1 MGNIHIQTKSKEYD
15 VYVGKESLSHLTTIV
30 QNMHPSVSNIMII
43 SDEAVA
49 SLHLQT
55 VVDAL
60 QVEQKVFSFVVP
72 SGEKEKSFE
81 NFYAAHTSALEN
93 KLIGITLSMENEVNT
108 YPIIEKAWEEG
119 KKVVVPKCN
128 KETRT
133 MSFRQISN
141 FDQLETVYMN
151 LREPI
156 PALTEEVN
164 ADEIDLQIVP
174 GVAYTER
181 GERIGYGGG
190 YYDRY
195 LMHYKGKTLSLA
207 YSFQMVDHIP
217 IEPFDKN
224 IEKIITEKGTM
235 VKNGLV

>member
-1 MGNIHIQTKSKEYD
+1 MREEKLRLRKQIIEHMNSLSKERYITLS
-15 VYVGKESLSHLTTIV
+15 EQIAFSLY
-30 QNMHPSVSNIMII
+30 
-43 SDEAVA
+43 
-49 SLHLQT
+49 
-55 VVDAL
+55 
-60 QVEQKVFSFVVP
+60 EQK
-72 SGEKEKSFE
+72 EWAEAK
-81 NFYAAHTSALEN
+81 T
-93 KLIGITLSMENEVNT
+93 IGITLSMENEVNT

-119 KKVVVPKCN
+119 KRVVVPKCN

-156 PALTEEVN
+156 PALTEEAN

-195 LMHYKGKTLSLA
+195 LVHYKGKTLSLA
-207 YSFQMVDHIP
+207 YSFQMVEHIP
-217 IEPFDKN
+217 VEPFDTN
-224 IEKIITEKGTM
+224 VEKIITEKGTM

>member
-1 MGNIHIQTKSKEYD
+1 MKEE
-15 VYVGKESLSHLTTIV
+15 KLRLRKQIIEHMNSLSEERYTTLSEQIAFSLYA
-30 QNMHPSVSNIMII
+30 QKEWA
-43 SDEAVA
+43 EAK
-49 SLHLQT
+49 T
-55 VVDAL
+55 
-60 QVEQKVFSFVVP
+60 
-72 SGEKEKSFE
+72 
-81 NFYAAHTSALEN
+81 
-93 KLIGITLSMENEVNT
+93 IGITLSMENEVNT

-156 PALTEEVN
+156 PVLTEELD

-195 LMHYKGKTLSLA
+195 LVHYKGKTLSLA
-207 YSFQMVDHIP
+207 YEFQMVQHIP
-217 IEPFDKN
+217 VEPFDKN
-224 IEKIITEKGTM
+224 VEKIITEKGTI
-235 VKNGLV
+235 VINGLV

>member
-1 MGNIHIQTKSKEYD
+1 MREEKLRLRKQIIEHMN
-15 VYVGKESLSHLTTIV
+15 SLSRERYTTLSEQIAFSLYA
-30 QNMHPSVSNIMII
+30 QKEWA
-43 SDEAVA
+43 EAK
-49 SLHLQT
+49 T
-55 VVDAL
+55 
-60 QVEQKVFSFVVP
+60 
-72 SGEKEKSFE
+72 
-81 NFYAAHTSALEN
+81 
-93 KLIGITLSMENEVNT
+93 IGITLSMENEVNT

-133 MSFRQISN
+133 MSFRKISN
-141 FDQLETVYMN
+141 FDQLETVYMS

-156 PALTEEVN
+156 PALTEEVD

>member
-1 MGNIHIQTKSKEYD
+1 MREEKVRLRKQIIEHMN
-15 VYVGKESLSHLTTIV
+15 SLSEERYTTLSEQIAFSLYA
-30 QNMHPSVSNIMII
+30 QKEWA
-43 SDEAVA
+43 EA
-49 SLHLQT
+49 
-55 VVDAL
+55 
-60 QVEQKVFSFVVP
+60 KI
-72 SGEKEKSFE
+72 
-81 NFYAAHTSALEN
+81 
-93 KLIGITLSMENEVNT
+93 IGITLSMENEVNT
-108 YPIIEKAWEEG
+108 YSIIEKAWEEG

-128 KETRT
+128 KGTRT

-156 PALTEEVN
+156 PALTEEVD

-174 GVAYTER
+174 GVAYTGR

-195 LMHYKGKTLSLA
+195 LVHYKGKTLSLA
-207 YSFQMVDHIP
+207 YSFQIVEHIP
-217 IEPFDKN
+217 VEPFDKN
-224 IEKIITEKGTM
+224 VEKIITEKGTM

>member
-1 MGNIHIQTKSKEYD
+1 MREEKLRLRKQIIEHMN
-15 VYVGKESLSHLTTIV
+15 SLSEERYTTLSEKI
-30 QNMHPSVSNIMII
+30 
-43 SDEAVA
+43 AA
-49 SLHLQT
+49 SLY
-55 VVDAL
+55 A
-60 QVEQKVFSFVVP
+60 QK
-72 SGEKEKSFE
+72 EWIEAK
-81 NFYAAHTSALEN
+81 T
-93 KLIGITLSMENEVNT
+93 IGITLSMENEVNT

-128 KETRT
+128 KGTRT
-133 MSFRQISN
+133 MSFRKISN

-195 LMHYKGKTLSLA
+195 LVHYKGKALSLA
-207 YSFQMVDHIP
+207 YSFQMVEHIP
-217 IEPFDKN
+217 VEPFDEN
-224 IEKIITEKGTM
+224 VEKIITEKGTM
-235 VKNGLV
+235 VINGLV

>member
-1 MGNIHIQTKSKEYD
+1 MREEKLRLRKQIIEHMNSLSKERYTTLSEQISFSL
-15 VYVGKESLSHLTTIV
+15 YAQKEWA
-30 QNMHPSVSNIMII
+30 
-43 SDEAVA
+43 EA
-49 SLHLQT
+49 
-55 VVDAL
+55 
-60 QVEQKVFSFVVP
+60 KI
-72 SGEKEKSFE
+72 
-81 NFYAAHTSALEN
+81 
-93 KLIGITLSMENEVNT
+93 IGITLSMENEVNT

-164 ADEIDLQIVP
+164 ADKIDLQIVP

-181 GERIGYGGG
+181 GDRIGYGGG

-195 LMHYKGKTLSLA
+195 LVHYKGKTLSLA
-207 YSFQMVDHIP
+207 YSFQMVEHIP
-217 IEPFDKN
+217 VEPFDKN
-224 IEKIITEKGTM
+224 VEKIITEKGTM

>member
-1 MGNIHIQTKSKEYD
+1 VREEKVRLRKQIIEHMN
-15 VYVGKESLSHLTTIV
+15 SLSEERYTTLSEQIAFSLYA
-30 QNMHPSVSNIMII
+30 QKEWA
-43 SDEAVA
+43 EAK
-49 SLHLQT
+49 T
-55 VVDAL
+55 V
-60 QVEQKVFSFVVP
+60 
-72 SGEKEKSFE
+72 
-81 NFYAAHTSALEN
+81 
-93 KLIGITLSMENEVNT
+93 GITLSMENEVNT
-108 YPIIEKAWEEG
+108 YAIIEKAWEEG

-141 FDQLETVYMN
+141 FDQLEIVYMN

-156 PALTEEVN
+156 PARTEEVN
-164 ADEIDLQIVP
+164 ADDIDLQIVP

-195 LMHYKGKTLSLA
+195 LVHYKGKTLSLA
-207 YSFQMVDHIP
+207 YSFQMVEHIP
-217 IEPFDKN
+217 VEPFDKN
-224 IEKIITEKGTM
+224 VEKIITEKGTM

>member
-1 MGNIHIQTKSKEYD
+1 MREEKVRLRKQIIEHMN
-15 VYVGKESLSHLTTIV
+15 SLSEERYTTLSEQIAFSLYA
-30 QNMHPSVSNIMII
+30 QKEWA
-43 SDEAVA
+43 EAK
-49 SLHLQT
+49 T
-55 VVDAL
+55 V
-60 QVEQKVFSFVVP
+60 
-72 SGEKEKSFE
+72 
-81 NFYAAHTSALEN
+81 
-93 KLIGITLSMENEVNT
+93 GITLSMENEVNT
-108 YPIIEKAWEEG
+108 YAIIEKAWEEG

-141 FDQLETVYMN
+141 FNQLEIVYMN

-156 PALTEEVN
+156 PARTEEVN
-164 ADEIDLQIVP
+164 ADDIDLQIVP

-195 LMHYKGKTLSLA
+195 LLHYKGKTLSLA
-207 YSFQMVDHIP
+207 YSFQIVEHIP
-217 IEPFDKN
+217 VEPFDKN
-224 IEKIITEKGTM
+224 VEKIITEKGTM

>member
-1 MGNIHIQTKSKEYD
+1 MN
-15 VYVGKESLSHLTTIV
+15 SLSEERYTTLSEQI
-30 QNMHPSVSNIMII
+30 
-43 SDEAVA
+43 AA
-49 SLHLQT
+49 SLYAQKEW
-55 VVDAL
+55 
-60 QVEQKVFSFVVP
+60 VEAK
-72 SGEKEKSFE
+72 
-81 NFYAAHTSALEN
+81 T
-93 KLIGITLSMENEVNT
+93 IGITLSMENEVNT

-128 KETRT
+128 KGTRT
-133 MSFRQISN
+133 MSFREISN

-195 LMHYKGKTLSLA
+195 LVHYKGKALSLA
-207 YSFQMVDHIP
+207 YSFQMVEHIP
-217 IEPFDKN
+217 VEPFDKN
-224 IEKIITEKGTM
+224 VEKIITEKGTM

>member
-1 MGNIHIQTKSKEYD
+1 MREEKLRLRKQIIEHMNSLSKERYTTLSEQIAFSL
-15 VYVGKESLSHLTTIV
+15 YVQKEWA
-30 QNMHPSVSNIMII
+30 
-43 SDEAVA
+43 EAK
-49 SLHLQT
+49 T
-55 VVDAL
+55 
-60 QVEQKVFSFVVP
+60 
-72 SGEKEKSFE
+72 
-81 NFYAAHTSALEN
+81 
-93 KLIGITLSMENEVNT
+93 IGITLSMENEVNT

>member
-1 MGNIHIQTKSKEYD
+1 MREEKLRLRKQIIEHMNSLSKERYTTLS
-15 VYVGKESLSHLTTIV
+15 EQIAFSLY
-30 QNMHPSVSNIMII
+30 
-43 SDEAVA
+43 
-49 SLHLQT
+49 
-55 VVDAL
+55 
-60 QVEQKVFSFVVP
+60 EQK
-72 SGEKEKSFE
+72 EWAEAK
-81 NFYAAHTSALEN
+81 T
-93 KLIGITLSMENEVNT
+93 IGITLSMENEVNT
-108 YPIIEKAWEEG
+108 YPIIEKAWKEG
-119 KKVVVPKCN
+119 KRVVVPKCN

-141 FDQLETVYMN
+141 FHQLETVYMN

-195 LMHYKGKTLSLA
+195 LVHYKGKTLSLA
-207 YSFQMVDHIP
+207 YSFQMVEHIP
-217 IEPFDKN
+217 VEPFDKN
-224 IEKIITEKGTM
+224 VEKIITEKGTM

>member
-1 MGNIHIQTKSKEYD
+1 MREEKVRLRKQIIEHMN
-15 VYVGKESLSHLTTIV
+15 SLSEEQYTTLSEQIAFSLYA
-30 QNMHPSVSNIMII
+30 QKEWA
-43 SDEAVA
+43 EAK
-49 SLHLQT
+49 T
-55 VVDAL
+55 
-60 QVEQKVFSFVVP
+60 
-72 SGEKEKSFE
+72 
-81 NFYAAHTSALEN
+81 
-93 KLIGITLSMENEVNT
+93 IGITLSMENEVNT

-133 MSFRQISN
+133 MSFRKISN
-141 FDQLETVYMN
+141 FDQLKTVYMN

-156 PALTEEVN
+156 PELTEEVN

-195 LMHYKGKTLSLA
+195 LVHYKGKTLSLA
-207 YSFQMVDHIP
+207 YDFQMVKQIP
-217 IEPFDKN
+217 VEPFDKN
-224 IEKIITEKGTM
+224 VEKIITEKGTM
-235 VKNGLV
+235 VINGLV

>member
-1 MGNIHIQTKSKEYD
+1 MREEKVRLRKQKIEHMN
-15 VYVGKESLSHLTTIV
+15 SLSEERYTTLSEKIAFSLYA
-30 QNMHPSVSNIMII
+30 QKEWA
-43 SDEAVA
+43 EAK
-49 SLHLQT
+49 T
-55 VVDAL
+55 
-60 QVEQKVFSFVVP
+60 
-72 SGEKEKSFE
+72 
-81 NFYAAHTSALEN
+81 
-93 KLIGITLSMENEVNT
+93 IGITLSMENEVNT

-128 KETRT
+128 KGTRT

-141 FDQLETVYMN
+141 FDQLEIVYMN

-207 YSFQMVDHIP
+207 YSFQIVEHIP
-217 IEPFDKN
+217 VEPFDKN
-224 IEKIITEKGTM
+224 VEKIITEKGTM

>member
-1 MGNIHIQTKSKEYD
+1 MREEKLRLRKQIIEHMN
-15 VYVGKESLSHLTTIV
+15 SLSEERYTTLSEQIAFSLYA
-30 QNMHPSVSNIMII
+30 QKEWA
-43 SDEAVA
+43 EA
-49 SLHLQT
+49 
-55 VVDAL
+55 
-60 QVEQKVFSFVVP
+60 KI
-72 SGEKEKSFE
+72 
-81 NFYAAHTSALEN
+81 
-93 KLIGITLSMENEVNT
+93 IGITLSMENEVNT

-156 PALTEEVN
+156 PALTEEVG
-164 ADEIDLQIVP
+164 ADDIDLQIVP
-174 GVAYTER
+174 GVAYTGR

-195 LMHYKGKTLSLA
+195 LVHYKGKTLSLA
-207 YSFQMVDHIP
+207 YSFQMVEHIP
-217 IEPFDKN
+217 VEPFDKN
-224 IEKIITEKGTM
+224 VEKIITEKGTM

>member
-1 MGNIHIQTKSKEYD
+1 MKEE
-15 VYVGKESLSHLTTIV
+15 KIRLRKQIIEHMNSLSEEQYTTLSEQIA
-30 QNMHPSVSNIMII
+30 VSLYAQKEWA
-43 SDEAVA
+43 EAK
-49 SLHLQT
+49 T
-55 VVDAL
+55 
-60 QVEQKVFSFVVP
+60 
-72 SGEKEKSFE
+72 
-81 NFYAAHTSALEN
+81 
-93 KLIGITLSMENEVNT
+93 IGITLSMDNEVNT

-128 KETRT
+128 KGTRA
-133 MSFRQISN
+133 MSFRKISK

-156 PALTEEVN
+156 PALTDEVN

-195 LMHYKGKTLSLA
+195 LVHYKGKTLSLA
-207 YSFQMVDHIP
+207 YDFQMVKHIP
-217 IEPFDKN
+217 VEPFDKN
-224 IEKIITEKGTM
+224 VKKINTEKGTM
-235 VKNGLV
+235 VKNRLV

>member
-1 MGNIHIQTKSKEYD
+1 MREEKVRLRKQIIEHMN
-15 VYVGKESLSHLTTIV
+15 SLSEERYTTLSEKIAFSLYG
-30 QNMHPSVSNIMII
+30 QKEWA
-43 SDEAVA
+43 EAK
-49 SLHLQT
+49 T
-55 VVDAL
+55 
-60 QVEQKVFSFVVP
+60 
-72 SGEKEKSFE
+72 
-81 NFYAAHTSALEN
+81 
-93 KLIGITLSMENEVNT
+93 IGITLSMENEVNT

-128 KETRT
+128 KGTRT

-141 FDQLETVYMN
+141 FDQLEIVYMN

-207 YSFQMVDHIP
+207 YSFQIVEHIP
-217 IEPFDKN
+217 LEPFDKN
-224 IEKIITEKGTM
+224 VEKIITEKGTM
-235 VKNGLV
+235 VKTGLV

>member
-1 MGNIHIQTKSKEYD
+1 MREEKLRLRKQIIEHMN
-15 VYVGKESLSHLTTIV
+15 SLSEERYTTLSEQIAFSLYA
-30 QNMHPSVSNIMII
+30 QKEWA
-43 SDEAVA
+43 EAK
-49 SLHLQT
+49 T
-55 VVDAL
+55 
-60 QVEQKVFSFVVP
+60 
-72 SGEKEKSFE
+72 
-81 NFYAAHTSALEN
+81 
-93 KLIGITLSMENEVNT
+93 IGITLSMENEVNT

-195 LMHYKGKTLSLA
+195 LVHYEGKTLSLA

-217 IEPFDKN
+217 VEPFDKN
-224 IEKIITEKGTM
+224 VEKIITEKGTM

>member
-1 MGNIHIQTKSKEYD
+1 MREEKLRLRKQIIEHMN
-15 VYVGKESLSHLTTIV
+15 SLSEERYTTLSEQI
-30 QNMHPSVSNIMII
+30 
-43 SDEAVA
+43 AA
-49 SLHLQT
+49 SLYAQKEW
-55 VVDAL
+55 
-60 QVEQKVFSFVVP
+60 VEAKI
-72 SGEKEKSFE
+72 
-81 NFYAAHTSALEN
+81 
-93 KLIGITLSMENEVNT
+93 IGITLSMENEVNT

-128 KETRT
+128 KGTRT
-133 MSFRQISN
+133 MSFRKISN

-156 PALTEEVN
+156 PALTEEVD

-195 LMHYKGKTLSLA
+195 LVHYKGKALSLA
-207 YSFQMVDHIP
+207 YSFQMVEHIP
-217 IEPFDKN
+217 VEPFDKN
-224 IEKIITEKGTM
+224 VEKIITEKGTM

>member
-1 MGNIHIQTKSKEYD
+1 MREEKLRLRKQIIEHMN
-15 VYVGKESLSHLTTIV
+15 SLSEERYTTLSEQIAFSLYA
-30 QNMHPSVSNIMII
+30 QKEWA
-43 SDEAVA
+43 EAK
-49 SLHLQT
+49 T
-55 VVDAL
+55 
-60 QVEQKVFSFVVP
+60 
-72 SGEKEKSFE
+72 
-81 NFYAAHTSALEN
+81 
-93 KLIGITLSMENEVNT
+93 IGITLSMENEVNT

-133 MSFRQISN
+133 MSFRQLST

-156 PALTEEVN
+156 PVLTEEVD

-195 LMHYKGKTLSLA
+195 LVHYKGKTLSLA
-207 YSFQMVDHIP
+207 YEFQMVQHIP
-217 IEPFDKN
+217 VEPFDKN
-224 IEKIITEKGTM
+224 VEKIITEKGTI
-235 VKNGLV
+235 VINGLV

>member
-1 MGNIHIQTKSKEYD
+1 MREEKLRLRKQIIEHMN
-15 VYVGKESLSHLTTIV
+15 SLSEERYTTLSERIAFSLYA
-30 QNMHPSVSNIMII
+30 QKEWA
-43 SDEAVA
+43 EAK
-49 SLHLQT
+49 T
-55 VVDAL
+55 
-60 QVEQKVFSFVVP
+60 
-72 SGEKEKSFE
+72 
-81 NFYAAHTSALEN
+81 
-93 KLIGITLSMENEVNT
+93 IGITLSMENEVNT

-128 KETRT
+128 KGTRT

-141 FDQLETVYMN
+141 FDQLEIVYMN

-174 GVAYTER
+174 GVAYTGR

-195 LMHYKGKTLSLA
+195 LVHYKGKTLSLA
-207 YSFQMVDHIP
+207 YSFQVVEHIP
-217 IEPFDKN
+217 VEPFDKN
-224 IEKIITEKGTM
+224 VEKIITEKGTM
-235 VKNGLV
+235 VINGLV

>member
-1 MGNIHIQTKSKEYD
+1 MREEKLRLRKQIIEHMNSLSKERYTTLSEQIAFSL
-15 VYVGKESLSHLTTIV
+15 YAQKEWA
-30 QNMHPSVSNIMII
+30 
-43 SDEAVA
+43 EAK
-49 SLHLQT
+49 T
-55 VVDAL
+55 
-60 QVEQKVFSFVVP
+60 
-72 SGEKEKSFE
+72 
-81 NFYAAHTSALEN
+81 
-93 KLIGITLSMENEVNT
+93 IGITLSMENEVNT

-128 KETRT
+128 KEART
-133 MSFRQISN
+133 MSFRKISN

-195 LMHYKGKTLSLA
+195 LMHYKGKR
-207 YSFQMVDHIP
+207 YH
-217 IEPFDKN
+217 
-224 IEKIITEKGTM
+224 
-235 VKNGLV
+235 

>member
-1 MGNIHIQTKSKEYD
+1 MREEKLRLRKQIIEHMN
-15 VYVGKESLSHLTTIV
+15 SLSEERYTTLSEQIAFSLYA
-30 QNMHPSVSNIMII
+30 QKEWA
-43 SDEAVA
+43 EAK
-49 SLHLQT
+49 T
-55 VVDAL
+55 
-60 QVEQKVFSFVVP
+60 
-72 SGEKEKSFE
+72 
-81 NFYAAHTSALEN
+81 
-93 KLIGITLSMENEVNT
+93 IGITLSMENEVNT

-128 KETRT
+128 KGTRT

-156 PALTEEVN
+156 PALTEEVG
-164 ADEIDLQIVP
+164 ADGIDLQIVP
-174 GVAYTER
+174 GIAYTGR

-195 LMHYKGKTLSLA
+195 LVHYKGKTLSLA
-207 YSFQMVDHIP
+207 YSFQMVEHIP
-217 IEPFDKN
+217 VEPFDKN
-224 IEKIITEKGTM
+224 VEKIITEKGTM

>member
-1 MGNIHIQTKSKEYD
+1 MREEKLRLRKQIIEHMN
-15 VYVGKESLSHLTTIV
+15 SLSEERYTTLSEQIAFSLYA
-30 QNMHPSVSNIMII
+30 QKEWA
-43 SDEAVA
+43 EA
-49 SLHLQT
+49 
-55 VVDAL
+55 
-60 QVEQKVFSFVVP
+60 KI
-72 SGEKEKSFE
+72 
-81 NFYAAHTSALEN
+81 
-93 KLIGITLSMENEVNT
+93 IGITLSMENEVNT

-128 KETRT
+128 KGTRT

-156 PALTEEVN
+156 PALTEEVG
-164 ADEIDLQIVP
+164 ADDIDLQIVP
-174 GVAYTER
+174 GVAYTGR

-195 LMHYKGKTLSLA
+195 LVHYKGKTLSLA
-207 YSFQMVDHIP
+207 YSFQMVEHIP
-217 IEPFDKN
+217 VEPFDKN
-224 IEKIITEKGTM
+224 VEKIITEKGTM

>member
-1 MGNIHIQTKSKEYD
+1 MREEKLRLRKQIIEHMNSLSKERYTTLSEQIAFSL
-15 VYVGKESLSHLTTIV
+15 YGQKEWA
-30 QNMHPSVSNIMII
+30 
-43 SDEAVA
+43 EA
-49 SLHLQT
+49 
-55 VVDAL
+55 
-60 QVEQKVFSFVVP
+60 KI
-72 SGEKEKSFE
+72 
-81 NFYAAHTSALEN
+81 
-93 KLIGITLSMENEVNT
+93 IGITLSMEHEVNT

-195 LMHYKGKTLSLA
+195 LVHHKGKTLSLA
-207 YSFQMVDHIP
+207 YSFQMVEYIP
-217 IEPFDKN
+217 VEPFDKN
-224 IEKIITEKGTM
+224 VEKIITEKGTM
-235 VKNGLV
+235 VTNGLV

>member
-1 MGNIHIQTKSKEYD
+1 MREEKLRLRKQIIEHMNSLSKERYTTLS
-15 VYVGKESLSHLTTIV
+15 EQIAFSLY
-30 QNMHPSVSNIMII
+30 
-43 SDEAVA
+43 
-49 SLHLQT
+49 
-55 VVDAL
+55 
-60 QVEQKVFSFVVP
+60 EQK
-72 SGEKEKSFE
+72 EWAEAK
-81 NFYAAHTSALEN
+81 T
-93 KLIGITLSMENEVNT
+93 IGITLSMENEVNT

-128 KETRT
+128 KEART
-133 MSFRQISN
+133 MSFRKISN

-224 IEKIITEKGTM
+224 VEKLLQKKEQWLKM
-235 VKNGLV
+235 GLYRQIKIDETFSS

>member
-1 MGNIHIQTKSKEYD
+1 MREEKLRLRKQIIEHMNSLSKERYTTLSEQIAFSL
-15 VYVGKESLSHLTTIV
+15 YAQKEWA
-30 QNMHPSVSNIMII
+30 
-43 SDEAVA
+43 EAK
-49 SLHLQT
+49 T
-55 VVDAL
+55 
-60 QVEQKVFSFVVP
+60 
-72 SGEKEKSFE
+72 
-81 NFYAAHTSALEN
+81 
-93 KLIGITLSMENEVNT
+93 IGITLSMENEVNT

-128 KETRT
+128 KEART
-133 MSFRQISN
+133 MSFRKISN

-224 IEKIITEKGTM
+224 VEKIITEKGTM

>member
-1 MGNIHIQTKSKEYD
+1 MREEKLRLRKQIIEHMNSLSKERYTTLSEQIAFLL
-15 VYVGKESLSHLTTIV
+15 YGQKEWA
-30 QNMHPSVSNIMII
+30 
-43 SDEAVA
+43 EA
-49 SLHLQT
+49 
-55 VVDAL
+55 
-60 QVEQKVFSFVVP
+60 KI
-72 SGEKEKSFE
+72 
-81 NFYAAHTSALEN
+81 
-93 KLIGITLSMENEVNT
+93 IGITLSMENEVNT

-128 KETRT
+128 KATRT

-195 LMHYKGKTLSLA
+195 LVHYKGKTLSLA
-207 YSFQMVDHIP
+207 YSFQMVEHIP
-217 IEPFDKN
+217 VEPFDKN
-224 IEKIITEKGTM
+224 VEKIITEKGTM